1 MKTIAVMTLIF
12 MPLGTVATVFGT
24 QLIKLKDEKPYHM
37 ELSQDFWLIWAISVP
52 LTFVVVTIWRL
63 WYRDAKTKVKQK
75 SEGYWGSSKIK
86 DILSRGGVVGR
97 KTAKNMA

>member
-52 LTFVVVTIWRL
+52 LTFVVVIIWRL

-75 SEGYWGSSKIK
+75 SEGYWGSSKFK
-86 DILSRGGVVGR
+86 DILSRGGVAGR